1 MDELLDESLL
11 EATAHV
17 GAASSE
23 SPRFENE
30 PAYPALSARIF
41 RHIPTIKGG
50 GGFLSLPRVG
60 RFVHASERLMGLM
73 RAGAVA
79 TPCHVF
85 RPCVAD
91 FLSANPFE

>member
-17 GAASSE
+17 DAASSE
-23 SPRFENE
+23 SPRFEKE
-30 PAYPALSARIF
+30 QADPALSARIF
-41 RHIPTIKGG
+41 RHIHTIKG

-79 TPCHVF
+79 TPGHAS
-85 RPCVAD
+85 PI
-91 FLSANPFE
+91 LSPPNPFE